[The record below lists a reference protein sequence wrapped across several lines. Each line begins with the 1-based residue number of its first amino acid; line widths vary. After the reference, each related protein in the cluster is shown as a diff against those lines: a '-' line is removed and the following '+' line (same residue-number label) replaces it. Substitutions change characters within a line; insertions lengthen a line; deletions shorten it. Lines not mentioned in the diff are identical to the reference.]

1 MICWVTTRFRLL
13 SFPPGVAEIYFVSYI
28 PFLVRVK
35 DIAAI
40 VGFAA
45 VVIFAASWWPA
56 RRASRIDIADA
67 LRYE

>member
-1 MICWVTTRFRLL
+1 
-13 SFPPGVAEIYFVSYI
+13 
-28 PFLVRVK
+28 VR
-35 DIAAI
+35 DIATI

-45 VVIFAASWWPA
+45 IVILLASWWPA